1 MAVRI
6 KGVDISAYQ
15 TGIPF
20 DKIKQAGV
28 QFAIIRAGCGKIKD
42 SQLDTF
48 VAECKKHGIKYG
60 FYWYSYALTVDRAK
74 EEAEYCISVIKQY
87 NPDYP
92 IYYDI
97 EDKSQIGQLTTRI
110 RTDMC
115 HAFCD
120 VIRKAGYT
128 AGVYAN
134 PSWFNNF
141 LYKKELVDE
150 YEIWL
155 AHWTENP
162 NVLSRYNYNQKVWQW
177 EVDNIADY
185 NVDGD
190 LSFYDYNL
198 SEKDKP
204 EPEKKPA
211 VIIPA
216 VIEIGDEVNFMG
228 GYHYISSTA
237 TTPTG
242 GKRTAGKARV
252 QCIATNAPHRYA
264 LTPVEGGSNVY
275 GWVDEK
281 LVEPIEETP
290 ETLQL
295 GDKVTVNSGA
305 TDYKG
310 RKLALFVYKTVY
322 TVMQIGCGVAPD
334 YVVIGLNGAV
344 TAAVKAENLHKQ

>member
-1 MAVRI
+1 MTII

-28 QFAIIRAGCGKIKD
+28 QFAIIRAGYGKIKD

-97 EDKSQIGQLTTRI
+97 EDKSQIGQLTTRT

-128 AGVYAN
+128 AGICAN

-162 NVLSRYNYNQKVWQW
+162 NVPSRYNYNQKVWQW
-177 EVDNIADY
+177 GLDHIAGY
-185 NVDGD
+185 GVDGD
-190 LSFYDYNL
+190 ISFCDYDLGEN
-198 SEKDKP
+198 SNAPAADS
-204 EPEKKPA
+204 KPA
-211 VIIPA
+211 VVPA
-216 VIEIGDEVNFMG
+216 VIEVGDQVYFKG

-237 TTPTG
+237 AAPSG
-242 GKRTAGKARV
+242 GIRTAGKAKV
-252 QCIATNAPHRYA
+252 QCIAAGAAHCYA
-264 LTPVEGGSNVY
+264 LKPVDGGSNVY

-344 TAAVKAENLHKQ
+344 TAAVRARDIIKS